1 MLQKLIRHRFENL
14 FYLSFLTI
22 FFFLQN
28 FYMMRKYSNNLFEKV
43 GQINANVVNV
53 GEKYINY
60 SHQCSKKETL
70 LNFERI
76 FSTRK
81 QYEKIYFSFLSH
93 IGKNN
98 SKQLF
103 SNQFGEKQLF
113 VFVFIMSLRSL
124 KNHIVQ

>member
-81 QYEKIYFSFLSH
+81 QYEKKYFSFFKPH
-93 IGKNN
+93 WK
-98 SKQLF
+98 KQ
-103 SNQFGEKQLF
+103 
-113 VFVFIMSLRSL
+113 
-124 KNHIVQ
+124 

>member
-1 MLQKLIRHRFENL
+1 MLQKLIRHHFENL

-81 QYEKIYFSFLSH
+81 QYEKIYFSFLSL

-103 SNQFGEKQLF
+103 SNQCGEKQLF
-113 VFVFIMSLRSL
+113 VFVFIMSLRGL
-124 KNHIVQ
+124 KNHIV